1 MNATNYSTNNSS
13 TVSCIRLT
21 DAEIAIANYFFT
33 VLSIIVNLLT
43 FPLVILLITL
53 FLATMRK
60 KRSLQSMYNIL
71 LASIAGTDLAVG
83 IGSQPVF
90 VAKEIFRLAGG
101 SLSVYCKLFII
112 QRVTTGC
119 LCLLSLLHLAL
130 IVAERFAAMKYS
142 LGYNSIVTKFR
153 LTVAVVCCWIIM
165 IFYWATWL
173 LYKLLFTPLVFI
185 ITSFLAM
192 VYCHVSVYLT
202 CRRHVIQIKSEQV
215 SSDAITK
222 LLEERKAIIIAGV
235 IISYLPGIISII
247 AFRNSPFPALQRLSF
262 SSEPF
267 YFSCFMLNSLLNPI
281 IYCWRSKVIR
291 QAILQLLRK
300 ENL

>member
-1 MNATNYSTNNSS
+1 
-13 TVSCIRLT
+13 
-21 DAEIAIANYFFT
+21 
-33 VLSIIVNLLT
+33 
-43 FPLVILLITL
+43 
-53 FLATMRK
+53 
-60 KRSLQSMYNIL
+60 
-71 LASIAGTDLAVG
+71 
-83 IGSQPVF
+83 
-90 VAKEIFRLAGG
+90 
-101 SLSVYCKLFII
+101 
-112 QRVTTGC
+112 
-119 LCLLSLLHLAL
+119 
-130 IVAERFAAMKYS
+130 
-142 LGYNSIVTKFR
+142 
-153 LTVAVVCCWIIM
+153 M

-222 LLEERKAIIIAGV
+222 LLEERKAWKATAIIRAGV

-267 YFSCFMLNSLLNPI
+267 YFSCYMLNSLLNPI

-291 QAILQLLRK
+291 QAMPLSKKTKCLTKKYDL
-300 ENL
+300 EN